1 MPASRIARGLLKSL
15 SGKLMADNDLYVRT
29 VEAISA
35 SGRQDSPVSDA
46 LEAAS
51 RLLGA
56 RGATLEVIDKRLQ
69 QPREVCA
76 AGLRA
81 VAQSHYFEEF
91 AAIDPRIPLTFN
103 DHAR

>member
-1 MPASRIARGLLKSL
+1 
-15 SGKLMADNDLYVRT
+15 MADNDLYVRT

-35 SGRQDSPVSDA
+35 SGSQGGPVSDA
-46 LEAAS
+46 LE
-51 RLLGA
+51 
-56 RGATLEVIDKRLQ
+56 VIDKRWQ
-69 QPREVCA
+69 QPREVRG

-81 VAQSHYFEEF
+81 VALSHYFEEF